1 MGVAWSPPH
10 APHAPLS
17 PSARRAAAAAA
28 AAATAAADAADAA
41 ARRSFRAIQD
51 EEEAARR
58 RGLGRLAT
66 DRLSGSN
73 GGGGVGG
80 GSDGVPVG
88 GPPPAGRWFRPDPP
102 ARKPLRA
109 IEAEERAME
118 ALRRAHPGGVVIR
131 QGPA

>member
-1 MGVAWSPPH
+1 MTAS
-10 APHAPLS
+10 
-17 PSARRAAAAAA
+17 AAAAAV
-28 AAATAAADAADAA
+28 DAADAA

-66 DRLSGSN
+66 DRL
-73 GGGGVGG
+73 G
-80 GSDGVPVG
+80 GSSADVVPVG

-102 ARKPLRA
+102 ARKTLRA

-118 ALRRAHPGGVVIR
+118 ALRRAHPGGVVVR
-131 QGPA
+131 RGPA